1 MMQTRREIAT
11 LSARVLFFLLALVIL
26 GGFWLP
32 WVQID
37 GLREPSTGI
46 QLMVLAVTPTRDYLL
61 SASPIMAG
69 CLIGGPLGILLLG
82 VWVAVRYVQRRT
94 ALLPTITVLV
104 VAVGIP
110 QLASGL
116 LLQGVPG
123 YGIGLQLIILAGW
136 LLLAHQSL
144 IKVSTILRNRRK
156 LPALYRTLAVF
167 TGSGYYRWSER

>member
-1 MMQTRREIAT
+1 MQTRREIAT
-11 LSARVLFFLLALVIL
+11 LGARILFFMLALGVL

-37 GLREPSTGI
+37 GMKESSTGV
-46 QLMVLAVTPTRDYLL
+46 QLMVLVVTPTLDYLR
-61 SASPIMAG
+61 SASPIGAVS
-69 CLIGGPLGILLLG
+69 LIGGPLGILLLG
-82 VWVAVRYVQRRT
+82 LWVVVKYAQRRT
-94 ALLPTITVLV
+94 AIIPTIAVLV

-116 LLQGVPG
+116 LVQGIAG
-123 YGIGLQLIILAGW
+123 YGMGLQLIIVAGC

-144 IKVSTILRNRRK
+144 IKVSTALRTRRK
-156 LPALYRTLAVF
+156 LPVLYRTLAVV